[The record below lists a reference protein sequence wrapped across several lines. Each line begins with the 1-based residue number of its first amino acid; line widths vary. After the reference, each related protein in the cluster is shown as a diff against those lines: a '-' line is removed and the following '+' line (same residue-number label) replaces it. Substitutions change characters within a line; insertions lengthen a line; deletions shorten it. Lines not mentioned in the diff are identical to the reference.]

1 MRCLFLFFCLC
12 LCGRKRRRRRRR
24 IFEEFLKKKEKIEF
38 LCVYEHYFCQ
48 SQYKGKEKRT
58 NECDRTN
65 DIFLTTTMTTTTTT
79 TTTTLGDE
87 GEKMQM
93 IEKKIKRKKKKTSPV
108 VKVVVLLMVLACTT
122 TLTTRIPIFSFE
134 EKRTST
140 SLYAFA
146 SSVPSTK
153 VGEE

>member
-1 MRCLFLFFCLC
+1 
-12 LCGRKRRRRRRR
+12 
-24 IFEEFLKKKEKIEF
+24 
-38 LCVYEHYFCQ
+38 
-48 SQYKGKEKRT
+48 
-58 NECDRTN
+58 
-65 DIFLTTTMTTTTTT
+65 
-79 TTTTLGDE
+79 
-87 GEKMQM
+87 MQM

-153 VGEE
+153 VGEERRQERRREEEEEIVRSNGWMRWMDDRSGKFYFQEESTGKTQWEEPEGWNLGKEKQDDVEDEVKEDTGQTLDKC

>member
-1 MRCLFLFFCLC
+1 MLC
-12 LCGRKRRRRRRR
+12 AGTT
-24 IFEEFLKKKEKIEF
+24 
-38 LCVYEHYFCQ
+38 HYFCQ
-48 SQYKGKEKRT
+48 SYGIENRKGKEKRT

-65 DIFLTTTMTTTTTT
+65 ERHFFLTT
-79 TTTTLGDE
+79 TTTTLGDK

-93 IEKKIKRKKKKTSPV
+93 IEKEIKRKKKKKKKKTSPV

-122 TLTTRIPIFSFE
+122 TLTTKIPIFSFE

-153 VGEE
+153 VGEERRQERRPEEDVEE